1 MIEYLII
8 KNITKI
14 VNIQLD
20 SLLVNWKL
28 CSIDGSTGPMI
39 PVSNEPIN
47 TPIRNNMSIKFRVF
61 VSSVFCI
68 VFFLSIYSF
77 IVSFIS

>member
-1 MIEYLII
+1 MTGEPIM
-8 KNITKI
+8 KNITNS

-20 SLLVNWKL
+20 SLLVKWKL

-47 TPIRNNMSIKFRVF
+47 TPIKNNMSIKFRVF

-68 VFFLSIYSF
+68 VFFPLDFNSYLLIL
-77 IVSFIS
+77 